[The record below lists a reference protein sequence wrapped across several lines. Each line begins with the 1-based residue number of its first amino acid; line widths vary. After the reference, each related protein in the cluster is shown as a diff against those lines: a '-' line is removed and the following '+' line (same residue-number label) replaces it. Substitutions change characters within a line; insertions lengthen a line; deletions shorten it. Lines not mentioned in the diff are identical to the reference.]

1 MITNQPQSTVNGL
14 LEAKRDELARL
25 CRQYHVRRL
34 ELFGSATGAGFNP
47 DTSDFDFLVEFEDL
61 VPEAH
66 ADAFFGLMEALQ
78 RTFARPVDLVER
90 RAIRNPYFLEAIE
103 PTRLVLYA
111 AAGNP
116 QIPV

>member
-1 MITNQPQSTVNGL
+1 MTNQRHSKVSGL
-14 LEAKRDELARL
+14 LESKREGLAQL

-34 ELFGSATGAGFNP
+34 ELFGSATGPGFKP

-61 VPEAH
+61 APEDH
-66 ADAFFGLMEALQ
+66 ADAFFGLMEALH
-78 RTFARPVDLVER
+78 RTFGRPVDLVER
-90 RAIRNPYFLEAIE
+90 RAIRNPYFLQAIE

-116 QIPV
+116 KIPV

>member
-1 MITNQPQSTVNGL
+1 MTNPRHSTGSGL
-14 LEAKRDELARL
+14 LEAKREGLAQV

-34 ELFGSATGAGFNP
+34 ELFGSATGPGFKP
-47 DTSDFDFLVEFEDL
+47 DTSDFDFLVEFEALAPAD
-61 VPEAH
+61 H
-66 ADAFFGLMEALQ
+66 AEAFFGLMEALH
-78 RTFARPVDLVER
+78 RTFGRPVDVVER
-90 RAIRNPYFLEAIE
+90 RAIRNPYFLQAIE